1 MNRNKERYFDKE
13 QQMISR
19 YRSAYEGKFEE
30 HGLTILYESTFNDA
44 QKDGAA
50 EIESCHV
57 WILRTQKER
66 YACEKEL
73 ARLEDKNEGFNM
85 QDYKF
90 MKEFLNG
97 GA

>member
-1 MNRNKERYFDKE
+1 MSPNKERYYDKE
-13 QQMISR
+13 QQMVSR
-19 YRSAYEGKFEE
+19 HRAAYEDKFEE
-30 HGLTILYESTFNDA
+30 HGLVILYQNEFNDA
-44 QKDGAA
+44 QKDVDA